1 VYQLSIYCHPE
12 RGTSFPREGTAFPLS
27 FEKEIAMLLM
37 MNRVDSNN
45 LPPVNYG
52 LLLSA
57 RVRIKVQT
65 WGLLS
70 KLRFYFL
77 G

>member
-1 VYQLSIYCHPE
+1 M
-12 RGTSFPREGTAFPLS
+12 RGTAFPLS

-45 LPPVNYG
+45 LPPVKYG
-52 LLLSA
+52 LLLSTRA
-57 RVRIKVQT
+57 RSKVKT

-70 KLRFYFL
+70 KLRFYVL